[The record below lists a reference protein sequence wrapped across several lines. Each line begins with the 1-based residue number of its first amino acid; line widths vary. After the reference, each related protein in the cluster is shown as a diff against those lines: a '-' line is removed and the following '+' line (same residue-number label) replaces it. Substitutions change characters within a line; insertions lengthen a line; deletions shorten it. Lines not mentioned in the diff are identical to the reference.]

1 MSYYDD
7 DGLFG
12 HDMRH
17 KPPRADLL
25 TAKSGWGFSQGRLA
39 YSNMVRSQEGN
50 ISEYAVTTVGGP
62 LKGYVIVN
70 AREVPYNTDTALKVA
85 HNRVAIPVKEFARFR
100 HLSPH
105 DQWELM
111 NPRWVGTFD
120 DNGSMINP
128 FRSKRPTLGQA
139 MSDAMYA
146 DRYDEFMRQFWSPEY
161 EHKAALER
169 LERRMKNLM
178 REALQ
183 IQHILTEQDRK
194 IEKVMNDMT
203 NQRLEWYHIQGY
215 NVNEYL
221 RELRRSRDIQREKM
235 MEAKQKAD
243 SIREYLRQMTF

>member
-203 NQRLEWYHIQGY
+203 NQRLEWYHLQGY